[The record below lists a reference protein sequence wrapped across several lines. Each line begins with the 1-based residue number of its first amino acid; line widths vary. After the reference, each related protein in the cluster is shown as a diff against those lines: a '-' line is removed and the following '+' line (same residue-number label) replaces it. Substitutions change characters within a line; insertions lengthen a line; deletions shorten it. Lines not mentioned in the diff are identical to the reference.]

1 MAWTSKKAQNS
12 SQARMIQ
19 MKRLSVKIL
28 NLRTNK
34 KYKIGYQSNKKRFSK
49 VKVIESIRR
58 LAKDT
63 TWKSSTFFH
72 ESTSHGAIY
81 VWNRYCG
88 RIDGGGASSGGGDP
102 IEEKSS
108 LSAICHIG
116 ARLIFRR
123 FYLIFPCWMRRLDH
137 IFWKPRGPE
146 KWPLL
151 SACTDSCTSS
161 RSTGLIA

>member
-1 MAWTSKKAQNS
+1 MAWPSKKAQNS

-28 NLRTNK
+28 NLRNNK

-49 VKVIESIRR
+49 VQVIESSRR

-72 ESTSHGAIY
+72 ERTIHGAIY

-88 RIDGGGASSGGGDP
+88 RIDGGGASTGGGDP

-116 ARLIFRR
+116 ARLIFWR
-123 FYLIFPCWMRRLDH
+123 FYLMRRLDY
-137 IFWKPRGPE
+137 IFWKSCSPE